1 MSILVDKNTVMI
13 VQGITG
19 RIGQVHTQ
27 RSLEYGMQIPAGV
40 TPGKGGETVLGIPVF
55 NSVGEAMKQFPQINA
70 TMILVPPKAVLN
82 AAMDAIHNG
91 IKLIVIITEFVP
103 TLDALKI
110 VREAE
115 KVGCVVV
122 GPNTIGVISPG
133 LGKVGVMPDYIYQR
147 GHIGII
153 SRSGTLTHEVSS
165 NLTFA
170 GYGQSTCVCIG
181 GDQVPGLSHTDL
193 LELFRDDPQ
202 TELVVLL
209 GEIGGQS
216 EEDAAAYI
224 QQTKYPKPVFAY
236 IAGVKAPAGKK
247 MGHAGAIVS
256 RNTGTAASKIKAL
269 ESAGVRVAQTTGRL
283 KDLIVEYD
291 LANGGH
297 LKTLESMKDVD

>member
-1 MSILVDKNTVMI
+1 MSILVDKNTVLL

-19 RIGQVHTQ
+19 RIGQIHTQ
-27 RSLEYGMQIPAGV
+27 RSLEYNVTIPAGV
-40 TPGKGGETVLGIPVF
+40 TPGKGGKTVLGIPVF
-55 NSVGEAMKQFPQINA
+55 NSVGEAKERFPQINA
-70 TMILVPPKAVLN
+70 TLILVPPKAVLD
-82 AAMDAIHNG
+82 AAMDAIRNK

-103 TLDALKI
+103 TLDAMQI

-115 KVGCVVV
+115 RAGCTVV

-133 LGKVGVMPDYIYQR
+133 KSKVGVMPNYIYQP

-165 NLTFA
+165 NFTFA

-193 LELFRDDPQ
+193 LKLFRDDPQ

-224 QQTKYPKPVFAY
+224 KQTNYPKPVFAY
-236 IAGVKAPAGKK
+236 IAGVNAPAGKK

-269 ESAGVRVAQTTGRL
+269 EAAGVKVAPTTGRL
-283 KDLIVEYD
+283 KDFIAEYD
-291 LANGGH
+291 AAHGER
-297 LKTLESMKDVD
+297 LKTLKPMKDV